1 MKLKAHTKAYF
12 EEQLKASIYRV
23 KIPKKKEVTN
33 HYSLIPNN
41 KENNMD
47 LKIQGQTHGYF
58 LVPLQ

>member
-1 MKLKAHTKAYF
+1 MKLKTHTKAYI

-23 KIPKKKEVTN
+23 KIPKEKEVTN

-47 LKIQGQTHGYF
+47 LKIQRLTYG
-58 LVPLQ
+58 